1 MFGVTDAEKEAESSI
16 RSGISTV
23 PPKRV
28 IKLRRLLE
36 GEKL

>member
-1 MFGVTDAEKEAESSI
+1 MDTEKEAESSI

-28 IKLRRLLE
+28 ISSADSSKERNSNPL
-36 GEKL
+36 